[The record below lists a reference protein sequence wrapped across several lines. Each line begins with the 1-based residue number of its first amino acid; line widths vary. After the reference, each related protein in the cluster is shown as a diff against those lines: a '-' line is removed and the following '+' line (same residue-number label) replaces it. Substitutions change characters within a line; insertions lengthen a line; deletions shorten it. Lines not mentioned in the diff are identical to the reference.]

1 MKHTAAILA
10 CVFGLFAAAAAAD
23 GVPGQAAAQRLGTT
37 AVNPEHPAPPDATV
51 DHLDDLGPGSGGP
64 ADDTLRHLGLKPVP
78 ENLAP
83 APAGNERLKLS
94 VEQAVMLGLENNRS
108 LQVQQLQ
115 PVIASTFEDIER
127 AVFDPTVYAE
137 ADYSGEQAQ
146 QVSRATRDVYR
157 VRGNDITIS
166 AGVQETLPTGTD
178 LQLSLKQ
185 TRSVSTRSPEQDTA
199 RVGLTLTQALLRG
212 AGLKANLASI
222 RQAQVNTLASVYEL
236 RGFTENLVATIESTY
251 WDYVLAKRRI
261 DIYTSALG
269 VARQQLA
276 ETQKRIQVGQLP
288 ETELA
293 AARAEVAQRQQ
304 DLIDARSSRDSLRL
318 TMLQLLNVSSD
329 DDGWSRHI
337 NTTSS
342 PELGKP
348 LPMASVS
355 DLIALALRLRP
366 ELNQARLELEHG
378 RLQVVKTR
386 NGLLPKLD
394 LFLTLGKSGY
404 TSSFSSTV
412 NDIGGP
418 SYDISAGV
426 RLELPIFN
434 RDAEARHRNA
444 VSTRDQARES
454 LENLAQTVSLDVR
467 KAYVEVQ
474 RSRDQIKASAATR
487 SLQEE
492 VLRAEQTKFR
502 VGNATAFSVAQAQR
516 DMIQSQIGEVE
527 ALVTYRKALIDL
539 YRLDGTLLMRQG
551 IKAPGD
557 KMVNVLA
564 Y

>member
-1 MKHTAAILA
+1 MRTSAAVLASILGLCAATA
-10 CVFGLFAAAAAAD
+10 VAD
-23 GVPGQAAAQRLGTT
+23 GVPGQAAAERLGTT
-37 AVNPEHPAPPDATV
+37 AVNPDQPPPPNSAV
-51 DHLDDLGPGSGGP
+51 DHLDALGPGSGAP
-64 ADDTLRHLGLKPVP
+64 ADDMLRRLGLKPIP
-78 ENLAP
+78 ANHAP
-83 APAGNERLKLS
+83 IPTGERMQLS

-108 LQVQQLQ
+108 LRVQQLQ
-115 PVIASTFEDIER
+115 PVITSTFEDIER

-137 ADYSGEQAQ
+137 TDYSGEQAQ

-157 VRGNDITIS
+157 VRGNDLTMS

-178 LQLSLKQ
+178 LQLSLQQ

-212 AGLKANLASI
+212 ASLKANLASVH
-222 RQAQVNTLASVYEL
+222 QAELNTLASVYEL
-236 RGFTENLVATIESTY
+236 RGFTENLVASIESTY

-261 DIYTSALG
+261 DIYTAALG
-269 VARQQLA
+269 VARQQLG

-337 NTTSS
+337 DTTSS

-348 LPMASVS
+348 LPMAGVS

-394 LFLTLGKSGY
+394 LFLTLGKTGY
-404 TSSFSSTV
+404 AGSFGNTV

-434 RDAEARHRNA
+434 RDADARHRNA
-444 VSTRDQARES
+444 VATRDQARES

-474 RSRDQIKASAATR
+474 RSRDQIKASTATR
-487 SLQEE
+487 TLQEE

-516 DMIQSQIGEVE
+516 DLIQSQIGEVE

-551 IKAPGD
+551 IQAPGD
-557 KMVNVLA
+557 RMVNVLA